1 MLVKESP
8 FTPAST
14 ISSGYDGRCS
24 FDACLSEL
32 RDPLDETFLWPLTG
46 LLGAESIPAPI
57 YSPGV
62 GICGISL
69 PFVRGFVTGSGGE
82 SGRTV
87 ESSVASGAAAA
98 AYDTPSTGWEAIV
111 ATYNLNWVDERLCVV
126 AVVVEEDKIKFM
138 KLSKLPELGSRRWW
152 SHCSMTWGNRS
163 ISFCGLSYGPSAAP
177 SSTSTHRLSPQF
189 PVLVRSRL
197 GIEYELS

>member
-8 FTPAST
+8 LTPANT
-14 ISSGYDGRCS
+14 ISSGYDGR
-24 FDACLSEL
+24 SEL

-46 LLGAESIPAPI
+46 LLGAESIPAPT

-69 PFVRGFVTGSGGE
+69 PFVRGFVTGTGRE

-87 ESSVASGAAAA
+87 ESSVAGGGAAAA
-98 AYDTPSTGWEAIV
+98 SAYDTPSTGWASDSWAEAIV

-126 AVVVEEDKIKFM
+126 VVVVAEDKIKFM
-138 KLSKLPELGSRRWW
+138 KLSELPELGSRRWVV
-152 SHCSMTWGNRS
+152 
-163 ISFCGLSYGPSAAP
+163 P
-177 SSTSTHRLSPQF
+177 
-189 PVLVRSRL
+189 
-197 GIEYELS
+197 